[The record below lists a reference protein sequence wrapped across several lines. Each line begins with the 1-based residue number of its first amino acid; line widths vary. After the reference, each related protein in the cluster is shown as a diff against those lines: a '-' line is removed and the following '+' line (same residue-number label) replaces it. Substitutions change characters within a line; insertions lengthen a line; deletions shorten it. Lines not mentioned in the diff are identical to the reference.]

1 MTEPT
6 PAEPTPAAA
15 ALAASDAPLAP
26 SAEAEHWVRA
36 EAHAL
41 AAAAL
46 LDDPSVPPWTA
57 AEPLRRGFSALARAA
72 GVSRPEPAAALDP
85 GAVPWI
91 DEPQR
96 VTEALRGL
104 DTDDDAAIA
113 EPLLR
118 RLATSLS
125 AAVATA
131 ADRRFAPTRRRER
144 RSRLIRRS
152 LMGVLL
158 LIPVVVGLVLTVR
171 DFREG
176 PWRGAYYSTIDFEG
190 EPLVR
195 REGDVRFD
203 WKRRSPSPEL
213 PEDAFSVRWD
223 TCMELPESR
232 EVTFQ
237 LVSDDGSRLYI
248 DGELVVDNW
257 GRHGERS
264 RGADVPLTAGM
275 HHLRV
280 EYFDDRHSAAIELR
294 ASIYGELPDM
304 LPVRLLHYPGD
315 DLDAEDPCAELPTD
329 E

>member
-6 PAEPTPAAA
+6 PAEP
-15 ALAASDAPLAP
+15 ALDASEPRRETT
-26 SAEAEHWVRA
+26 AEADHWRRA

-72 GVSRPEPAAALDP
+72 GVPRPEPAAALDP
-85 GAVPWI
+85 STLQWLGSPQSVA
-91 DEPQR
+91 EP
-96 VTEALRGL
+96 LRGL
-104 DTDDDAAIA
+104 GTDDDATIP
-113 EPLLR
+113 EPALR
-118 RLATSLS
+118 RLATALS
-125 AAVATA
+125 TAVATA
-131 ADRRFAPTRRRER
+131 AETRFAPTRRRER
-144 RSRLIRRS
+144 RSRLVRRS
-152 LMGVLL
+152 LMGVLV

-176 PWRGAYYSTIDFEG
+176 PWRGAYYSTIDFQG

-203 WKRRSPSPEL
+203 WKRRAPTPEL

-223 TCMELPESR
+223 TCMDLPESR
-232 EVTFQ
+232 AVTFQ

-248 DGELVVDNW
+248 DGELAVDNW

-264 RGADVPLTAGM
+264 RGADVPLEAGM

-304 LPVRLLHYPGD
+304 LPVRLLQYPGD
-315 DLDAEDPCAELPTD
+315 DLEAEDPCADLPARD
-329 E
+329 